1 MNCFLCHYIVTKSK
15 YLSVENTARENLFI
29 AEWVFASGCAM
40 ASLSLTEAVI
50 MVVSHSRC
58 KLPQV
63 IIISGRMTFELEH
76 VYEELG

>member
-1 MNCFLCHYIVTKSK
+1 MNCFLCHYIVAKLK
-15 YLSVENTARENLFI
+15 YLSVENTAHENLQNGFLHL
-29 AEWVFASGCAM
+29 VVYTM
-40 ASLSLTEAVI
+40 ALLSLTEAVI
-50 MVVSHSRC
+50 MIVSHSRC